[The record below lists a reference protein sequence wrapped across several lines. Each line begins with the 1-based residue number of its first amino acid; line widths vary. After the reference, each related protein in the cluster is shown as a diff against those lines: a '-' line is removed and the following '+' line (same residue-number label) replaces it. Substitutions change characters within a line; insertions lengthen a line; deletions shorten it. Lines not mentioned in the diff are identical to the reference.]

1 VSDPERYVVI
11 STVQGQFVEAQLKA
25 FLEAHDIPC
34 QLRGESLR
42 VTHAISIDGI
52 GAAEVLVP
60 AALSG
65 ASSPSTTPTTL
76 AAPATGASDTRT
88 HSVTT
93 RVCLPSPSSSRG
105 WIMPEAS

>member
-1 VSDPERYVVI
+1 VSAPERYVVI

-25 FLEAHDIPC
+25 FLKAHDIPC

-60 AALSG
+60 AAL
-65 ASSPSTTPTTL
+65 ADTARDLL
-76 AAPATGASDTRT
+76 AQAERGELAIDDTDDTDDPGDTGDTGDR
-88 HSVTT
+88 S
-93 RVCLPSPSSSRG
+93 
-105 WIMPEAS
+105 E

>member
-1 VSDPERYVVI
+1 MTDQDGFVVI

-34 QLRGESLR
+34 HLRGESLR

-60 AALSG
+60 AI
-65 ASSPSTTPTTL
+65 L
-76 AAPATGASDTRT
+76 ADKARDLLAQAE
-88 HSVTT
+88 
-93 RVCLPSPSSSRG
+93 RG
-105 WIMPEAS
+105 ELAIDEVPDDEVLDDGNGDG

>member
-1 VSDPERYVVI
+1 MSDQDPYVVV
-11 STVQGQFVEAQLKA
+11 STVQGQFVEAQIKA

-60 AALSG
+60 A
-65 ASSPSTTPTTL
+65 TL
-76 AAPATGASDTRT
+76 ADKARALLAQAERGELAIDETTDPGEAPG
-88 HSVTT
+88 
-93 RVCLPSPSSSRG
+93 
-105 WIMPEAS
+105 

>member
-1 VSDPERYVVI
+1 MSDPDRYVVI

-34 QLRGESLR
+34 QLRGETLR

-60 AALSG
+60 AAL
-65 ASSPSTTPTTL
+65 ADTARDLL
-76 AAPATGASDTRT
+76 AQAERGELAIDETDDPGDTGD
-88 HSVTT
+88 
-93 RVCLPSPSSSRG
+93 
-105 WIMPEAS
+105 

>member
-1 VSDPERYVVI
+1 MSDPGGYVVI
-11 STVQGQFVEAQLKA
+11 STVQGQFIEAQIKA

-60 AALSG
+60 AALADKARDLLAQAERG
-65 ASSPSTTPTTL
+65 DLAIDDTT
-76 AAPATGASDTRT
+76 DTDDA
-88 HSVTT
+88 
-93 RVCLPSPSSSRG
+93 
-105 WIMPEAS
+105 IE

>member
-1 VSDPERYVVI
+1 MSDKDGYVVI
-11 STVQGQFVEAQLKA
+11 STVQKPYVEAQLKS

-60 AALSG
+60 ADKAE
-65 ASSPSTTPTTL
+65 L
-76 AAPATGASDTRT
+76 ARDLLA
-88 HSVTT
+88 
-93 RVCLPSPSSSRG
+93 RVERG
-105 WIMPEAS
+105 ELAIEDDADPEPDPQ

>member
-1 VSDPERYVVI
+1 MSDPERYVVI

-60 AALSG
+60 AAL
-65 ASSPSTTPTTL
+65 ADTARALL
-76 AAPATGASDTRT
+76 AQAERGELAIDDTDDPGGTGDRS
-88 HSVTT
+88 
-93 RVCLPSPSSSRG
+93 
-105 WIMPEAS
+105 E

>member
-1 VSDPERYVVI
+1 MSDPDGYVVV
-11 STVQGQFVEAQLKA
+11 STVQGQFIEAQLKS

-60 AALSG
+60 AALADTARALLAEAERG
-65 ASSPSTTPTTL
+65 ELAIDDSTDID
-76 AAPATGASDTRT
+76 AT
-88 HSVTT
+88 
-93 RVCLPSPSSSRG
+93 
-105 WIMPEAS
+105 E

>member
-1 VSDPERYVVI
+1 MSDPDRYVVVSI
-11 STVQGQFVEAQLKA
+11 VQGQFIEAQLKS

-60 AALSG
+60 AALADTARALLAEAERG
-65 ASSPSTTPTTL
+65 ELTIDDTTDTDD
-76 AAPATGASDTRT
+76 AT
-88 HSVTT
+88 
-93 RVCLPSPSSSRG
+93 
-105 WIMPEAS
+105 E